1 MSRILYVEDNPQNMR
16 LVRKILVAAGYEV
29 LEATSGLAGI
39 ASAERDNPDLI
50 LMDVNLPDINGLEA
64 TSRLKA
70 MPVIS
75 EIPIIALT
83 ANAMHGDRENCIAAG
98 CDGYL
103 AKPVMKNEL
112 LNTVALF
119 LKQVSSPKTSSQELP
134 AVLHPAVNGTSPAA
148 EPPKAEEPSTPPAA
162 ANGTAAS
169 NADKEASQPVIG
181 SPTNRPPSIN

>member
-1 MSRILYVEDNPQNMR
+1 MSKILYVEDNPQNMR
-16 LVRKILVAAGYEV
+16 LVRKILMAAGYEV
-29 LEATSGLAGI
+29 IEATNGLTGI
-39 ASAERDNPDLI
+39 AAAERENPDLI

-70 MPVIS
+70 MPDVS
-75 EIPIIALT
+75 SIPIIALT

-119 LKQVSSPKTSSQELP
+119 LKQVSSPIQSSPNNQP
-134 AVLHPAVNGTSPAA
+134 ATVPISNVPEVASTDSTA
-148 EPPKAEEPSTPPAA
+148 ETAA
-162 ANGTAAS
+162 AN
-169 NADKEASQPVIG
+169 NP
-181 SPTNRPPSIN
+181 PTTGKS

>member
-1 MSRILYVEDNPQNMR
+1 MSKILYVEDNPQNMR

-29 LEATSGLAGI
+29 IEATNGLAGI

-70 MPVIS
+70 MPVVS

-119 LKQVSSPKTSSQELP
+119 LKQV
-134 AVLHPAVNGTSPAA
+134 ASPAA
-148 EPPKAEEPSTPPAA
+148 AKAATSEASVPVTLAA
-162 ANGTAAS
+162 KGTAAS
-169 NADKEASQPVIG
+169 EAAKEPTTPVPAKE
-181 SPTNRPPSIN
+181 STTPFAATTSSTSVNNN

>member
-1 MSRILYVEDNPQNMR
+1 MSKILYVEDNPQNMR

-29 LEATSGLAGI
+29 IEATNGLAGI
-39 ASAERDNPDLI
+39 ASAERDKPDLI

-70 MPVIS
+70 MPADIS
-75 EIPIIALT
+75 DIPIIALT

-119 LKQVSSPKTSSQELP
+119 LKQVASPKETSE
-134 AVLHPAVNGTSPAA
+134 V
-148 EPPKAEEPSTPPAA
+148 PSTPNVPLT
-162 ANGTAAS
+162 NGTPPVATATLEPKPEEPKTPPTTPNNQPAS
-169 NADKEASQPVIG
+169 TP
-181 SPTNRPPSIN
+181 PTILPPPPNTPTINNN